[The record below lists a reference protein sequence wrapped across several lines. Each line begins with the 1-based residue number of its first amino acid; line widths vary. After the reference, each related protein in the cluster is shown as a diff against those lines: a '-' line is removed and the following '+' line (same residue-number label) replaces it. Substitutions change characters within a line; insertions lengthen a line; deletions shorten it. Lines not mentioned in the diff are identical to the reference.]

1 MTGRGPRAVVLAALT
16 LLAAVTALCTPAAA
30 ATPAPTPTTSAT
42 SGSANGTATATPA
55 TNVSVSLVSVAPRIL
70 TLTDDLTVTVTVT
83 NSGTSAITAATASL
97 ELSRYRLVSR
107 ADLDAWADGTTS
119 SGSASVLARTALA
132 APLDPGA
139 STTVTLH
146 APASAIRLANVWGP
160 RGLQVE
166 VSAGP
171 DQARLRTFLLW
182 QSTEQIPQAQVA
194 LVAPVVGPATGS
206 TTATSGST
214 PAATATTDDAAALG
228 PLIAPHGRLDRLL
241 ATARAVPELGLAV
254 DPALLAQAGTASAA
268 DQSWAAGVRSA
279 LTDGREALALPWADP
294 DVAAIGGSGDA
305 TLLTQARSLS
315 SAAYPAASGDL
326 AWSADAQVDAGTAS
340 VVRASGA
347 TRLLLPGAAAGTA
360 GVATM
365 QTEAGALTVLRS
377 DAELDALVT
386 GSSAGTA
393 AAQQQA
399 LAMLAVA
406 ARDSGG
412 GDRVLIAAPRDW
424 TADPAA
430 VTSLVGALR
439 SAPWVHLTSSAA
451 LATAGD
457 PAAVQPSQ
465 AGDGTNVLASAPV
478 DALTAAHTSLGALAT
493 ATDDPTAVTGGLDDA
508 LLLPLAV
515 AWRADPDGRAAL
527 LATTLDLADQRLG
540 ALSLTPRA
548 NITVISASSD
558 VRFSIRNDLT
568 TAATVRVRV
577 TPSKVCLTTQLSD
590 PVTVPA
596 QTEAS
601 VPVHFEAH
609 ANCQVRLSA
618 ELVTEDGT
626 SLSPSPLEFTASLSP
641 TIENV
646 GTAVVGAVLAL
657 GLLLG
662 IIRTVR
668 RGQSARRGA
677 RLVPPDEPSQLGV
690 LGGEPPGR
698 PRPQDEEPAG

>member
-1 MTGRGPRAVVLAALT
+1 MTGRRPRAVVLAALT
-16 LLAAVTALCTPAAA
+16 LLAAMTALCTSAAA
-30 ATPAPTPTTSAT
+30 ASPAPAPTTSA
-42 SGSANGTATATPA
+42 SSQLASATPSATPA
-55 TNVSVSLVSVAPRIL
+55 SDLSATLVSVVPRVL
-70 TLTDDLTVTVTVT
+70 TLSDDLTVTVAIT
-83 NSGTSAITAATASL
+83 NSGTSALTGATASL
-97 ELSRYRLVSR
+97 ELSRYRLASR
-107 ADLDAWADGTTS
+107 ADLDAWADGTTPT
-119 SGSASVLARTALA
+119 GSASVLARTPLD
-132 APLDPGA
+132 APLEPGA

-166 VSAGP
+166 VNAGP

-206 TTATSGST
+206 ASAASGSSPAAT
-214 PAATATTDDAAALG
+214 PAADAAALG

-241 ATARAVPELGLAV
+241 AAARAVPELGLAV
-254 DPALLAQAGTASAA
+254 DPALLARAGAA
-268 DQSWAAGVRSA
+268 GPVDQSWATGVQSA
-279 LTDGREALALPWADP
+279 LADGRESLALPWADP
-294 DVAAIGGSGDA
+294 DVAAIGGTDDA
-305 TLLTQARSLS
+305 TLLTQARAMS

-326 AWSADAQVDAGTAS
+326 AWSADTKVDAGTAD

-347 TRLLLPGAAAGTA
+347 TRLLLPGAAHGTA

-365 QTEAGALTVLRS
+365 RTASGSLTVLRS
-377 DAELDALVT
+377 DAELDSLAT

-393 AAQQQA
+393 AGQQQA

-406 ARDSGG
+406 ARDGGG
-412 GDRVLIAAPRDW
+412 GDRVLIAAPREW
-424 TADPAA
+424 TADPTALA
-430 VTSLVGALR
+430 SLVDALR
-439 SAPWVHLTSSAA
+439 SAPWVRLTSSAA
-451 LATAGD
+451 LATTGD
-457 PAAVQPSQ
+457 PAVVEPSP
-465 AGDGTNVLASAPV
+465 AGDGTNVLAPAPV
-478 DALTAAHTSLGALAT
+478 AALTEARTALGALAT
-493 ATDDPTAVTGGLDDA
+493 ATDEPSAVTDDLDDA

-515 AWRADPDGRAAL
+515 AWRADPDGRTAL
-527 LATTLDLADQRLG
+527 LTTTLDSADRRLG

-558 VRFSIRNDLT
+558 VRFTIRNDLT

-590 PVTVPA
+590 PVTVPPR
-596 QTEAS
+596 TEAS

-609 ANCQVRLSA
+609 ANCQVRLIA

-626 SLSPSPLEFTASLSP
+626 SLSPSPLVFTASLSP

-646 GTAVVGAVLAL
+646 GTAVVGVVLAL

-668 RGQSARRGA
+668 RGQSGRRGA
-677 RLVPPDEPSQLGV
+677 RQVPPDEPSQLGV

-698 PRPQDEEPAG
+698 PRPQDEEPPG